1 LQVERDETD
10 LQAAYRETQEETGL
24 AAGQLQLLSSSPI
37 DCGEYWDAK
46 LRKNKSSVYFV
57 AELTD
62 ERAVARPN
70 ASIGIANVR
79 RGQKDEIA
87 DCEWLPLEPGKA
99 RAGYREMRDV
109 LEEAAALID
118 A

>member
-1 LQVERDETD
+1 MQVERDETD

-70 ASIGIANVR
+70 ASIAKVCR
-79 RGQKDEIA
+79 KDEIA